1 MAIRKIRYSKD
12 PILRKKAKEINNVTD
27 RIKVLL
33 DDMAETMYSKEG
45 LGLAAPQVGVLRRA
59 VVVDAGQG
67 LYKLIDPRIV
77 EQEGELIDFEGC
89 LSIPRIT
96 GKVKRP
102 EKVKV
107 EYTDIDGNRKEVEGE
122 GLFARALCHE
132 IDHLDGILFT
142 DLIIEEDKEKKE
154 K

>member
-67 LYKLIDPRIV
+67 LYKLIDPHIV

>member
-27 RIKVLL
+27 RIKILL

-67 LYKLIDPRIV
+67 LYKLIDPRII